1 MTDNKMTDKTPTP
14 GLSANQKATVAAG
27 SEVEG
32 KPRVVVIDIG
42 KKQSK
47 KAIKRLR
54 QGRGKLMPKID
65 SAIKEIQQEAGSGD
79 TLPVVVVV
87 ERKKKASRLFW

>member
-1 MTDNKMTDKTPTP
+1 MTDKTATANLTP
-14 GLSANQKATVAAG
+14 NQKATVAA
-27 SEVEG
+27 EG

-42 KKQSK
+42 KKQRK

-65 SAIKEIQQEAGSGD
+65 SAIKEIQKEAGAAEA
-79 TLPVVVVV
+79 LPVVVVV
-87 ERKKKASRLFW
+87 ERKKRSRRFLW